1 MDDKTAKK
9 WLAVI
14 RRYADQLPDGYLKRE
29 FYEDIVQEI
38 FCRFLSSYS
47 GRPDDKVYISIR
59 LHNHTKSY
67 LRLLFRS
74 LQKLCGRELLCAAV
88 PRGIGMRAEWA
99 EFAFSRGNYLVEM
112 WFDLQKYAAENLTA
126 LEKDFFYRMYKGL
139 PLVIAALG
147 KKKSRVATNNLYLK
161 LRKEFARRERPFR
174 GFYDPHGRSMDIA
187 RKIIFSH

>member
-99 EFAFSRGNYLVEM
+99 EFAFSQGITSSKCGSTCKNTRPKI
-112 WFDLQKYAAENLTA
+112 LQPWKRISFTA
-126 LEKDFFYRMYKGL
+126 CTKACLW
-139 PLVIAALG
+139 
-147 KKKSRVATNNLYLK
+147 
-161 LRKEFARRERPFR
+161 
-174 GFYDPHGRSMDIA
+174 
-187 RKIIFSH
+187 